1 MKKLF
6 ITLVCAASAAL
17 AQPAPTDDALWRDL
31 GGTEGI
37 RALADRFVEG
47 LFADARIR
55 AHFKETKPAFLKQQL
70 ADQFCQLAG
79 GPCVYDGETMKKAHA
94 ELHITRADFN
104 ALVEDL
110 QDAMDARAIPFATQ
124 RRLLALLAPM
134 HREIV
139 EAR

>member
-1 MKKLF
+1 MKS
-6 ITLVCAASAAL
+6 LVVALSLAATAAF
-17 AQPAPTDDALWRDL
+17 AQTAANDALWRDL

-37 RALADRFVEG
+37 RALADRFVDG
-47 LFADARIR
+47 LYADTRIKDF
-55 AHFKETKPAFLKQQL
+55 FKETKPSFLKQQL

-94 ELHITRADFN
+94 GRHVARADFN

-110 QDAMDARAIPFATQ
+110 QDAMDARAIPFAVQ

-134 HREIV
+134 HRDIV
-139 EAR
+139 EPR

>member
-1 MKKLF
+1 MKTLF
-6 ITLVCAASAAL
+6 ISLLLAAGAAF
-17 AQPAPTDDALWRDL
+17 AQPAAKDDALWRDL

-47 LFADARIR
+47 LYADARIR
-55 AHFKETKPAFLKQQL
+55 KHFEETKPSFLKQQL
-70 ADQFCQLAG
+70 ADQFCRLAG
-79 GPCVYDGETMKKAHA
+79 GPCVYDGETMKKSHA
-94 ELHITRADFN
+94 DRHVTRADFN

-134 HREIV
+134 HRDIV
-139 EAR
+139 QP